1 MGALERISFYQ
12 GRRDEVPNREL
23 ARELAEAK
31 DLEGL
36 REIADNLWNK
46 ERRVASDCIKVLYE
60 TGYIDPSL
68 IEDYTAD
75 FLKLLSSRNNRMV
88 WGALIGL
95 STVVDRRAD
104 DIWGRIDDVIPLVEG
119 GTVITKVTGVK
130 VLAGVAAH
138 DPEYSAR
145 ILPVLL
151 ALLRTCIPRDVRTH
165 AESMLPAVN
174 EGNREEVLA
183 VLESRRGELTK
194 SQETRLNKVIRTMKR
209 IRMRAVE
216 ASDPTTR

>member
-1 MGALERISFYQ
+1 MGALEKIAFYQ

-23 ARELAEAK
+23 ARELAKAK
-31 DLEGL
+31 DREGL

-46 ERRVASDCIKVLYE
+46 ERNVASDCIKVLYE
-60 TGYIDPSL
+60 IGYIDPSL

-75 FLKLLSSRNNRMV
+75 FLKLLGSRNNRLV
-88 WGALIGL
+88 WGAMLGL
-95 STVVDRRAD
+95 STVADRRAD
-104 DIWGRIDDVIPLVEG
+104 EIWGHIDAVIRLVEG
-119 GTVITKVTGVK
+119 GTVITKVTGVR

-138 DPEYSAR
+138 DAEYSKR

-174 EGNREEVLA
+174 EGNRMEVLA
-183 VLESRRGELTK
+183 VLESRMGEMTP
-194 SQETRLNKVIRTMKR
+194 SQKTRLLKVIRTMQ
-209 IRMRAVE
+209 E
-216 ASDPTTR
+216 G